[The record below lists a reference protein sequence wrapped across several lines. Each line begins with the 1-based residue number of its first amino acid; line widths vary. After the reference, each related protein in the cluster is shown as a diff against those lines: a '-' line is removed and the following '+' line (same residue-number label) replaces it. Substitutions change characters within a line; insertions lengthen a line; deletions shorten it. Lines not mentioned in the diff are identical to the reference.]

1 MRLTERRLSVH
12 TYLPHFLV
20 ASVLAFAALSGC
32 GSGSGSP
39 NPNPS
44 NSPSPTPTTGATP
57 TPSPTPAAAPVTV
70 SARVIW
76 GPRSRQVGVQT
87 NSVGGPSSALSGTL
101 TVRGA
106 NTNGGDVVFN
116 VNRSVQGGPQDYSSA
131 PQQAIPGIYILSAV
145 FYANA
150 NQSGAVVGTAQASV
164 TVLGDGT
171 ITTTIATVGTIRS
184 IVVAPN
190 QLFTLGQT
198 KTIVFSALDVSGNV
212 LAITPGSGAASIV
225 PSTLP
230 GGGVDPLVHA
240 SANGEDVTGLIPN
253 RANVV
258 VTVDGVTSAPVQ
270 IIVRSNVVIVINPP
284 GRPGVPV
291 TVGLGQAQNFTAT
304 VANDGP
310 AGLNGVF
317 WQIIKNNAVDTAAS
331 GGTLSTSG
339 PSAQT
344 VFTATGALNAQSSP
358 TNSYILRAIS
368 AFDTDIFTDV
378 PLNIISLVNVTATPN
393 PVSLSINQTQQF
405 TPNVANVPD
414 GGNGNVVWSVQTANG
429 GKITT
434 TGLYTAPAKVPT
446 SGVPFLVI
454 VRATSAFD
462 ATKFVDIPV
471 TVQDGVLPITVN

>member
-32 GSGSGSP
+32 GSGSDGP
-39 NPNPS
+39 KPNPS
-44 NSPSPTPTTGATP
+44 NSPSPTPTAGATP

-87 NSVGGPSSALSGTL
+87 NAVGGPSAALSGTL
-101 TVRGA
+101 TLRGA
-106 NTNGGDVVFN
+106 NTSGGDVVFN
-116 VNRSVQGGPQDYSSA
+116 VNRGVQGGPQDYSSA
-131 PQQAIPGIYILSAV
+131 PQQAIPGIYILSV
-145 FYANA
+145 IFYANA
-150 NQSGAVVGTAQASV
+150 NQTGAIVGTAQASV

-171 ITTTIATVGTIRS
+171 ITTTIATVGTIKS
-184 IVVAPN
+184 VVIAPN

-198 KTIVFSALDVSGNV
+198 KTIVFSALDASGNV

-225 PSTLP
+225 PNTLAS
-230 GGGVDPLVHA
+230 GGTDPLVHA
-240 SANGEDVTGLIPN
+240 SANGEDVTGLVPN

-258 VTVDGVTSAPVQ
+258 VSVDGVTSAPVQ
-270 IIVRSNVVIVINPP
+270 IIIRSNVSIVINPP
-284 GRPGVPV
+284 GTPGVPV
-291 TVGLGQAQNFTAT
+291 TVGLGQAQGFTAT

-317 WQIIKNNAVDTAAS
+317 WQIIKNNVVDNTS
-331 GGTLSTSG
+331 GGTLSTNG
-339 PSAQT
+339 PSTQT
-344 VFTATGALNAQSSP
+344 TFTATGALNAQSSA

-405 TPNVANVPD
+405 TPNVANIPN

-446 SGVPFLVI
+446 SGTPFLVI

-462 ATKFVDIPV
+462 STKFIDIPV